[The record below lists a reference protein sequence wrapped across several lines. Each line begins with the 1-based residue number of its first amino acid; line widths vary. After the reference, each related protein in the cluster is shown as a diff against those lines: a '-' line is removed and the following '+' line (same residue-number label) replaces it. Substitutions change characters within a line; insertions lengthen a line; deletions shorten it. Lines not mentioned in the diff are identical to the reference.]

1 MRGDMNSHLPYL
13 TADMA
18 GVGGKIKVSPADFV
32 VEELPLYEPCGEG
45 EHVYLTFEKRDMATL
60 QAINS
65 VARALK
71 INRKQIGYAG
81 LKDAQAITRQTIS
94 IFGASPEDVT
104 RLNIPGMTVLAV
116 RRHRNKLKLGHLKGN
131 RFVIRVKD
139 VAPEL
144 MGQAESIM
152 ARLQADGVPNYYGR
166 QRFGVRHN
174 THLLGLALIRGDAPG
189 FMAELLGK
197 PHPAEN
203 ARVQEARAA
212 FDAGDWAGALEKWP
226 PILREEQRVL
236 GRLARS
242 GSLEAALGSL
252 DKRLKR
258 LFVAAFQSNLFN
270 QLLTRRLDC
279 IHRLEDGDVAWIHRN
294 GACFVVESAEEEQP
308 RADAFEISPAGPLFG
323 SKYLPARGAPG
334 QQEQA
339 VLAEV
344 GIEPAAM
351 HVPGAK
357 MDGGRRPYRI
367 PLSEV
372 DLRWDEG
379 LVLRFSLPP
388 GAYATVVL
396 REVMKT
402 DSAAL

>member
-1 MRGDMNSHLPYL
+1 
-13 TADMA
+13 
-18 GVGGKIKVSPADFV
+18 
-32 VEELPLYEPCGEG
+32 
-45 EHVYLTFEKRDMATL
+45 
-60 QAINS
+60 
-65 VARALK
+65 
-71 INRKQIGYAG
+71 
-81 LKDAQAITRQTIS
+81 
-94 IFGASPEDVT
+94 
-104 RLNIPGMTVLAV
+104 
-116 RRHRNKLKLGHLKGN
+116 
-131 RFVIRVKD
+131 VKD
-139 VAPEL
+139 VPPDS
-144 MGQAESIM
+144 MSQAGAVV

-189 FMAELLGK
+189 FMAEFLGK

-203 ARVQEARAA
+203 VRVQAARTA

-226 PILREEQRVL
+226 PMLREEQRVL
-236 GRLARS
+236 GRLVRS
-242 GSLEAALGSL
+242 GSIEAALSKL

-258 LFVAAFQSNLFN
+258 LFVSAFQSNLFN
-270 QLLTRRLDC
+270 RLLARRLNS
-279 IHRLEDGDVAWIHRN
+279 IHRLEDGDVAYLHRN
-294 GACFVVESAEEEQP
+294 GACFVVESAEKEQS

-323 SKYLPARGAPG
+323 SKYLPARDAPG
-334 QQEQA
+334 QREQA
-339 VLAEV
+339 VLAEA

-351 HVPGAK
+351 HVPGLK